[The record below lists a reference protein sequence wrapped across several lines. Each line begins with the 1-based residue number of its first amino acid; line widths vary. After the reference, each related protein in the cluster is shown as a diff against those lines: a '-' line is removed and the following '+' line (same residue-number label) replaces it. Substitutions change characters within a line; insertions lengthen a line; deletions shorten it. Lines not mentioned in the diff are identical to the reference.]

1 MLYELCYYLALS
13 GSLCLSAAGLTY
25 HFNRPLFNQTV
36 RKVAWKG
43 LNVYH
48 DITTFVSAFY
58 DETTPEEVKDIVEDV
73 SKNTILSYSLFD
85 GSTAITS
92 YIPPMHDLLFY
103 RRLIS
108 NKTYCK
114 RINEDEDINTL
125 DIVPVKK
132 PFLQVELKY
141 KDKSLDIHKYL
152 NTFYVKDNHILDKL
166 FLQWYVK
173 YWFLLDLD
181 EEYTIHIIDNEVNMF
196 TLNSTQSIL
205 LEGDKYLIINT
216 CDDPTENK
224 EEEKEEEEEEKA

>member
-1 MLYELCYYLALS
+1 MLYELCYYIALS
-13 GSLCLSAAGLTY
+13 GSLCLSLVGLTY

-36 RKVAWKG
+36 AKVTWNG

-58 DETTPEEVKDIVEDV
+58 NEATPVKDIVEDV
-73 SKNTILSYSLFD
+73 SKNTILSYSLLD
-85 GSTAITS
+85 GSTSMTS

-108 NKTYCK
+108 DKTYCK

-125 DIVPVKK
+125 EITPVKK

-141 KDKSLDIHKYL
+141 KEKSLDIHEHL
-152 NTFYVKDNHILDKL
+152 NAFYVRDNHILDKL

-181 EEYTIHIIDNEVNMF
+181 DEYTINIIDQDVNMF
-196 TLNSTQSIL
+196 TLNPTQSIL
-205 LEGDKYLIINT
+205 LEDDKYLIINT
-216 CDDPTENK
+216 CDVPTEN
-224 EEEKEEEEEEKA
+224 EEGNEDEA